1 MKWLGIVFVLCICAC
16 SERGYYES
24 IQTSHRNHCQQLAGS
39 QRDECFRNLGPDYQ
53 TYERQ
58 RQELLMDEK
67 RAETHDETSGDEKDS
82 DEKGG
87 ESNK

>member
-1 MKWLGIVFVLCICAC
+1 MKWLSVVFFLCICAC

-39 QRDECFRNLGPDYQ
+39 QRDECFRQLGPDYQ

-58 RQELLMDEK
+58 RQELLIDDKQEESK
-67 RAETHDETSGDEKDS
+67 VEKD
-82 DEKGG
+82 G
-87 ESNK
+87 EGQD